1 MHTFTPEPATTET
14 LPPAPPALTIHDDT
28 DAETAREEAFSA
40 EFFWDGQQL
49 EPLSL
54 ERYNVFVSQRLAM
67 AAPALG
73 IAIKDGAGFF
83 PDALRLLWLCYQP
96 PRVIT
101 QLRGTPAAMQEAI
114 EAWAAQNAPVHRS
127 AEVLDL
133 GIRLFNSA
141 FENRHDSRPSR
152 AGRASSGN

>member
-83 PDALRLLWLCYQP
+83 PDALRLLWLCSHPADVLQ
-96 PRVIT
+96 R
-101 QLRGTPAAMQEAI
+101 LRRDPDAMQAAI
-114 EAWAAQNAPVHRS
+114 EAWAAAAAPLSRC
-127 AEVLDL
+127 EEII
-133 GIRLFNSA
+133 GIGLAIFNSA
-141 FENRHDSRPSR
+141 FESRHEARPSSR
-152 AGRASSGN
+152 AGGISGN